1 MDSFPNW
8 EIAVSAAK
16 MSELTAVAAAVAA
29 AAAGGRPLLPP
40 GRPETRPSSPLDL
53 QLNEFNF
60 WNFFYKSMIWKIRN
74 DTLRE
79 IELGFIDWLA
89 TKTGWEMAQW
99 RPPVGLLTRH
109 FSEHTFSPAI
119 FN

>member
-16 MSELTAVAAAVAA
+16 MSELTAVAAA
-29 AAAGGRPLLPP
+29 AAGGRCFSSGPGGRGPP

-89 TKTGWEMAQW
+89 TKTGWEMAN
-99 RPPVGLLTRH
+99 GGHLLGC
-109 FSEHTFSPAI
+109 
-119 FN
+119 